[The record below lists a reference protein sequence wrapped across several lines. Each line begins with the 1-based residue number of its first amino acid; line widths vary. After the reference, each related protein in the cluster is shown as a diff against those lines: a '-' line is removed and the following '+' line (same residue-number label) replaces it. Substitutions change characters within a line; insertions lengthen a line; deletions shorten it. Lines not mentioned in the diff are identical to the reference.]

1 MTLSLNPFV
10 LNTKKKNKPKSAI
23 ILCHGFGG
31 NGKKFCFISKPLE
44 RKLTSTIFL
53 CPTGPYKCIDKKD
66 CFQWFDPT
74 QEEKEIISRS

>member
-1 MTLSLNPFV
+1 MV
-10 LNTKKKNKPKSAI
+10 WWKW
-23 ILCHGFGG
+23 
-31 NGKKFCFISKPLE
+31 KKFCLLQTIE

-74 QEEKEIISRS
+74 QEEKEIIFKLTIHQKN